1 MNLRTVL
8 LALLLLLPLA
18 TSAQDSPP
26 EAERP
31 APEEPAEDPT
41 PEDASPE
48 DSNPEDSTPED
59 SAPPSA
65 EEPEEDLRET
75 VRRLEERLKAL
86 EGEQPAEEEGSSGPG
101 VLQRVWDSLEIHA
114 VGVASYGYNLIDPDQ
129 RRNANRFRVSDLDHD
144 SFTPNFFKLG
154 IQKPLSGKNEFDAGL
169 RIEVAAGSSV
179 EDYLSLDPQ
188 FLGGEEI
195 NLANAYVEVQLATL
209 FGRPLTVRFGR
220 SYGWFG
226 LDSCDLYDAPLFT
239 MSWFGNYTPFTNT
252 GLFLE
257 MEVIDG
263 LTVMQYVGNGSEFV
277 VDNNDAKTVGGRIA
291 YTGQEGTSLSGW
303 TFAFNWIWGA
313 ERDEN
318 VHDNRFQL
326 ELDVVWKP
334 HDAAALYLMV
344 HYGQEEGQ
352 DVTGGGVAKFGG
364 ASLALNYGIW
374 EAQDEGGI
382 REFGKAVGAS
392 ETYQRVSILQRATY
406 YRDHGGANSG
416 LDQTLYELSG
426 GIEVKPTSFSW
437 IRVEYRHDF
446 SNRGTAFLGH
456 RGGATRRDQGTV
468 FLAVGM
474 GF

>member
-1 MNLRTVL
+1 MTPRFVL
-8 LALLLLLPLA
+8 SALLLLGPLTLA
-18 TSAQDSPP
+18 WAQD
-26 EAERP
+26 P
-31 APEEPAEDPT
+31 APEQDPPPVAEPEPGSDPAAPT
-41 PEDASPE
+41 PDEA
-48 DSNPEDSTPED
+48 TPA
-59 SAPPSA
+59 APT
-65 EEPEEDLRET
+65 EEVDLRET
-75 VRRLEERLKAL
+75 VRRLEERLEAL
-86 EGEQPAEEEGSSGPG
+86 EGERAAEEGSEEEGSKAPG
-101 VLQRVWDSLEIHA
+101 VIQRAWDSLEIHA

-129 RRNANRFRVSDLDHD
+129 RKGANLYRVSDIDHD

-169 RIEVAAGSSV
+169 RVEVAAGSTV
-179 EDYLSLDPQ
+179 EETLSLDPQ

-209 FGRPLTVRFGR
+209 FGRPLTVRVGR
-220 SYGWFG
+220 AYGWFG
-226 LDSCDLYDAPLFT
+226 LDSVDLYDAPLFS

-252 GLFLE
+252 GVFLE
-257 MEVIDG
+257 MEVMDG
-263 LTVMQYVGNGSEFV
+263 LTVMQYVGNGAEFV
-277 VDNNDAKTVGGRIA
+277 VDNNDAKTLGGRVA
-291 YTGQEGTSLSGW
+291 YTGLEGWS
-303 TFAFNWIWGA
+303 FAFNWIWGA

-326 ELDVVWKP
+326 ELDVVWRP
-334 HDAAALYLMV
+334 HDAAALYLML

-364 ASLALNYGIW
+364 ASLAINYGIW
-374 EAQDEGGI
+374 EAKDEGGI
-382 REFGKAVGAS
+382 REFAEAVGAS
-392 ETYQRVSILQRATY
+392 ETYQRLSFIHRATY